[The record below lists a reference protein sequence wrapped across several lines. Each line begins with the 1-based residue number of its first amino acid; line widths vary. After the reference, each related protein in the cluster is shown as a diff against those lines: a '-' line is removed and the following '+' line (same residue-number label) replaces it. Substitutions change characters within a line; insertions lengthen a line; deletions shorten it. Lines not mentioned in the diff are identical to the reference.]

1 MVMPVIVIMG
11 KVRILFVM
19 NGDGCKNRFLSSYK
33 MVNFLFGPP
42 LKSDVKKVRKS
53 QNYLRHL
60 KKLNTNKSSIFIFG
74 LPF

>member
-42 LKSDVKKVRKS
+42 LKSDVKKSPQKS
-53 QNYLRHL
+53 
-60 KKLNTNKSSIFIFG
+60 KLPKA
-74 LPF
+74 PKQVKYK